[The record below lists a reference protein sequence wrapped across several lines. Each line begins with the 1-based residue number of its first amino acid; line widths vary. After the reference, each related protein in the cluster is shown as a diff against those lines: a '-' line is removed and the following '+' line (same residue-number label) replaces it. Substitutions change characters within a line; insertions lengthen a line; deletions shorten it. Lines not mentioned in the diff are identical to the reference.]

1 MVICEWRFT
10 WCGAA
15 AWGIT
20 NHNVPIT
27 NPITDYKS
35 RITNFVPWHHPSGV
49 SKIESF
55 ARHPRTAVLILLG
68 VTLLPAW
75 LWIIL
80 MARDMYGSM
89 QGPSAW
95 MMSLTWDWPRVFLL
109 WAMWAVMMAAMMLP
123 GAAPVLLLFAAVV
136 RNREPEAAAAKAWL
150 LAAGYVLV
158 WAVFSV
164 GATALQRL
172 LARLLVL
179 TPMMEPAMPVA
190 GAILLTVAGLYQ
202 LTPLKRVCLRT
213 CRSPLTFLMQHWRP
227 GRAGALRMGIDQ
239 GIHCLGC
246 CWALMLLLFAGGVM
260 NLIVILALTVW
271 VLVEKLGPFGE
282 QTARAAG
289 IALLGLAAWMF
300 WAA

>member
-1 MVICEWRFT
+1 MPAQSMLQQALRRDRLVVISSLL
-10 WCGAA
+10 AVVVL
-15 AWGIT
+15 AWA
-20 NHNVPIT
+20 
-27 NPITDYKS
+27 Y
-35 RITNFVPWHHPSGV
+35 
-49 SKIESF
+49 
-55 ARHPRTAVLILLG
+55 LLLG
-68 VTLLPAW
+68 AG
-75 LWIIL
+75 
-80 MARDMYGSM
+80 MGMHEMSM
-89 QGPSAW
+89 PMPGHHAMWTPGYAAVV
-95 MMSLTWDWPRVFLL
+95 L
-109 WAMWAVMMAAMMLP
+109 AMWAVMMAAMMLP

-136 RNREPEAAAAKAWL
+136 RNREPGAAATKAWL

-179 TPMMEPAMPVA
+179 TPMMEPVTPVV
-190 GAILLTVAGLYQ
+190 GAVLLTVAGLYQ

-213 CRSPLTFLMQHWRP
+213 CRSPLTFLTQHWRA

-271 VLVEKLGPFGE
+271 VLVEKLAPFGE

-289 IALLGLAAWMF
+289 IALLALAGWMF